1 MVSSIILASVF
12 DVPSSGEIIFEL
24 VKRTGHNPVCQ
35 VESLLNSV
43 SMMNININVKYSL
56 IGFEKF
62 ENPQHTVVNIA
73 KS

>member
-1 MVSSIILASVF
+1 MVSSIILTSVF
-12 DVPSSGEIIFEL
+12 DMASSGEIIFEL
-24 VKRTGHNPVCQ
+24 VKRAGHNPVCQ
-35 VESLLNSV
+35 IKGLLNSV

-56 IGFEKF
+56 IGFEKL